1 MRTSVPRGRICLSRR
16 GASHRLAAVN
26 TVMSPSVVTR
36 VLSVTVGAVLPV
48 IVVSVMSGRWWRCD
62 KAPHCTHCSADRG
75 AESSTMPTGSGS
87 ADCSPTTGAD
97 QAATDRALSRI
108 VGVSEGRGSEYQ
120 PDAEYA
126 GDTRLLSHRL
136 NSQCQR
142 ENKSRGM
149 QFRFVALLPFYPL
162 PADRSTVD

>member
-1 MRTSVPRGRICLSRR
+1 MAAPAMAPTPRHRRTDAGTTPAARDRADYSS
-16 GASHRLAAVN
+16 GAR
-26 TVMSPSVVTR
+26 
-36 VLSVTVGAVLPV
+36 
-48 IVVSVMSGRWWRCD
+48 
-62 KAPHCTHCSADRG
+62 
-75 AESSTMPTGSGS
+75 
-87 ADCSPTTGAD
+87 AD